1 LANHFG
7 DYRCPSEKLGFDT
20 LIAFMFL
27 GAAVGFLCLT
37 LFGETVGK
45 KLLMQINVATY
56 VVGLVLT
63 IFCVDL
69 YMAGAGLFLAALG
82 INNAYIICFY
92 FIIETC
98 ADENREKFSVI
109 CQAFYGVGVILDILW
124 YWWIADWQII
134 LGACFL
140 APAVVVLVVL
150 SLFVRDT
157 PACLVL
163 RNDSAVALRDFQKIA
178 SMNGVVCGIVE
189 EEIIDAKEHF

>member
-1 LANHFG
+1 MIHSLANHFG

-20 LIAFMFL
+20 LIAFMFF

-37 LFGETVGK
+37 LFGEMVGK
-45 KLLMQINVATY
+45 KVLMQINVAAY
-56 VVGLVLT
+56 VVGLILT
-63 IFCVDL
+63 VFCVDL

-92 FIIETC
+92 FIMETC

-134 LGACFL
+134 LVACFL
-140 APAVVVLVVL
+140 VPAVVVLAMI

-157 PACLVL
+157 PTCLVL
-163 RNDSAVALRDFQKIA
+163 RNESDVALREFQKIA
-178 SMNGVVCGIVE
+178 KMNGVVCGIVE
-189 EEIIDAKEHF
+189 